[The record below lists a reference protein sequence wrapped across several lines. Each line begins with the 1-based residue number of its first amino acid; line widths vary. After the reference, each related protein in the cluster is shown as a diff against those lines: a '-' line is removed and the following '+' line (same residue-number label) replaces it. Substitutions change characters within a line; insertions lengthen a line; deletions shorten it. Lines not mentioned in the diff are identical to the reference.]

1 MNDNTEARELW
12 RSEIGAAADP
22 LWDAFRMV
30 EPPPPAGLRNEPRQN
45 SWMLLGLAA
54 SWVAIAVL
62 FAWNVSLQGD
72 VTEARERTALA
83 LLAAE
88 RSDSVLAGLANAR
101 QLDSGPRITAA
112 LLELLKNS
120 DDPNVQLEALD
131 LLLNDALNDVD
142 LRREVLEEVRFN
154 RSFIELA
161 IQTREIQT

>member
-1 MNDNTEARELW
+1 MNGNTDTRELW

-22 LWDAFRMV
+22 LWDAFKMV
-30 EPPPPAGLRNEPRQN
+30 EPPPPAPLRHEHRQKP
-45 SWMLLGLAA
+45 WMLVGLAA
-54 SWVAIAVL
+54 SWIAIAAL

-88 RSDSVLAGLANAR
+88 RSDRVLAGLANAR
-101 QLDSGPRITAA
+101 QLDSRPRITAA

-131 LLLNDALNDVD
+131 LLLQDALNDDD
-142 LRREVLEEVRFN
+142 LLREVLEDVRFN